1 MEVNING
8 ITYESKQEIDACVG
22 CVARYD
28 SQLCSSI
35 VNSDKGCRTIDRVI
49 WIKKEPTEPTET
61 EGVMMQETNEETN
74 EEPKYTVEDVL
85 SACEDFGFYIAEY
98 EVESIKKRL
107 AKQNNPDYQ
116 LYLKLKEQFGE

>member
-35 VNSDKGCRTIDRVI
+35 VNSDKGCSTIDRII
-49 WIKKEPTEPTET
+49 WIKKENN
-61 EGVMMQETNEETN
+61 EGVVMQETN

-85 SACEDFGFYIAEY
+85 SACEDFGFYMAEY
-98 EVESIKKRL
+98 EAEGIKKHL